1 MSRPPAAREAVLDAF
16 ERIIIAEG
24 ERAATLDA
32 TAKAAGVSK
41 GGLLYHFGSRHALI
55 AGLVERL
62 HRLVDEDVDLIHSA
76 PDGPISYFVRSS
88 VELESALDRSFVATV
103 RLAQGGDRQAA
114 EAIGAVRSRWL
125 TEIGRHVDD
134 PSLALAI
141 TLIGD
146 GLYYHS
152 ALRAEVDP
160 GAERQPATRSADPR
174 WTRSSRC
181 SSASPANHARVRRM
195 RVRERLRQA
204 GRDAALRSLSTTDL
218 ATR

>member
-16 ERIIIAEG
+16 ERIIMAEG
-24 ERAATLDA
+24 ERSATLDA

-62 HRLVDEDVDLIHSA
+62 HRLVDEDVHLIHSA
-76 PDGPISYFVRSS
+76 PEGPISYFVRSS
-88 VELESALDRSFVATV
+88 VDLESALDHSFVATV
-103 RLAQGGDRQAA
+103 RLAQGGDHQAA

-125 TEIGRHVDD
+125 EEIGRHVAD

-152 ALRAEVDP
+152 ALRAEVDLGTHDTDDEIGRP
-160 GAERQPATRSADPR
+160 EMDDLVALLERIDRE
-174 WTRSSRC
+174 
-181 SSASPANHARVRRM
+181 SPV
-195 RVRERLRQA
+195 E
-204 GRDAALRSLSTTDL
+204 
-218 ATR
+218 

>member
-24 ERAATLDA
+24 ERTATLDA

-76 PDGPISYFVRSS
+76 PDGPISYFIRSS
-88 VELESALDRSFVATV
+88 VDLESALDRSFVATV

-125 TEIGRHVDD
+125 AEIGRHVAD

-152 ALRAEVDP
+152 ALRAEVDLGTDGTGDDIGRP
-160 GAERQPATRSADPR
+160 EMDALVSLLERIARETR
-174 WTRSSRC
+174 
-181 SSASPANHARVRRM
+181 
-195 RVRERLRQA
+195 
-204 GRDAALRSLSTTDL
+204 
-218 ATR
+218 

>member
-24 ERAATLDA
+24 ERTATLDA
-32 TAKAAGVSK
+32 TARAAGVSK

-62 HRLVDEDVDLIHSA
+62 HRRIDDDVDRIHTA
-76 PDGPISYFVRSS
+76 PDGAISYFVRSS
-88 VELESALDRSFVATV
+88 VALETPLDHSFVATV

-125 TEIGRHVDD
+125 VEIGRHVAD

-152 ALRAEVDP
+152 AL
-160 GAERQPATRSADPR
+160 
-174 WTRSSRC
+174 
-181 SSASPANHARVRRM
+181 
-195 RVRERLRQA
+195 QA
-204 GRDAALRSLSTTDL
+204 DL
-218 ATR
+218 ATRAGVIDDEIGKPEMNALVALLERIAGESR